1 MEPKQSIIMPY
12 HRNKEMLYY
21 TTQLLD
27 KIIPNEV
34 EIIIVGNNNN
44 LNELKVDLPK
54 RFTYIKYDKSMLYSK
69 TANLGVEASHGD
81 IITLCDQDIF
91 SYHDWYTP
99 LLKKLL
105 SNDNIGS
112 VSSKLLNPINNR
124 IIDFGIEYSKY
135 RIVHPLRGLKFNHPL
150 AMEDRKVSST
160 TSATLMLS

>member
-54 RFTYIKYDKSMLYSK
+54 RFTYIKYDY
-69 TANLGVEASHGD
+69 V
-81 IITLCDQDIF
+81 IRIF
-91 SYHDWYTP
+91 SVIMIGI
-99 LLKKLL
+99 LL
-105 SNDNIGS
+105 
-112 VSSKLLNPINNR
+112 
-124 IIDFGIEYSKY
+124 F
-135 RIVHPLRGLKFNHPL
+135 
-150 AMEDRKVSST
+150 
-160 TSATLMLS
+160 

>member
-54 RFTYIKYDKSMLYSK
+54 RFTYIKSWEINAVFKNSKSR
-69 TANLGVEASHGD
+69 
-81 IITLCDQDIF
+81 C
-91 SYHDWYTP
+91 
-99 LLKKLL
+99 
-105 SNDNIGS
+105 
-112 VSSKLLNPINNR
+112 
-124 IIDFGIEYSKY
+124 
-135 RIVHPLRGLKFNHPL
+135 
-150 AMEDRKVSST
+150 
-160 TSATLMLS
+160 

>member
-54 RFTYIKYDKSMLYSK
+54 RFTYIKYD
-69 TANLGVEASHGD
+69 
-81 IITLCDQDIF
+81 
-91 SYHDWYTP
+91 
-99 LLKKLL
+99 
-105 SNDNIGS
+105 
-112 VSSKLLNPINNR
+112 
-124 IIDFGIEYSKY
+124 
-135 RIVHPLRGLKFNHPL
+135 
-150 AMEDRKVSST
+150 
-160 TSATLMLS
+160 